1 MSRTLRFLRG
11 VSFRAK
17 TGSLLVYNNAV
28 KERTMKKELFDC
40 MITCGE
46 LDPEWYGHYKKD
58 TVIREVVKHNVT
70 QEEALA
76 WHGSAECMKRVQE
89 FEDIGR
95 KKFGEDHW
103 MKWGVSYFW
112 TTAHD

>member
-1 MSRTLRFLRG
+1 MLNDDIMGYMLSNAHKK
-11 VSFRAK
+11 SH
-17 TGSLLVYNNAV
+17 LLDTN
-28 KERTMKKELFDC
+28 
-40 MITCGE
+40 
-46 LDPEWYGHYKKD
+46 HD
-58 TVIREVVKHNVT
+58 TVKADIT

-76 WHGSAECMKRVQE
+76 WHGSAECMKLVQE

-112 TTAHD
+112 TTAHE

>member
-1 MSRTLRFLRG
+1 MQ
-11 VSFRAK
+11 
-17 TGSLLVYNNAV
+17 
-28 KERTMKKELFDC
+28 KELFDC

-46 LDPEWYGHYKKD
+46 RDPDWYGHYKKD
-58 TVIREVVKHNVT
+58 TVAREVDKHNVT
-70 QEEALA
+70 REEALA
-76 WHGSAECMKRVQE
+76 WHGSAECMKRVLE

-112 TTAHD
+112 TTASNYRKVNYFLSFDIIRLSIKR